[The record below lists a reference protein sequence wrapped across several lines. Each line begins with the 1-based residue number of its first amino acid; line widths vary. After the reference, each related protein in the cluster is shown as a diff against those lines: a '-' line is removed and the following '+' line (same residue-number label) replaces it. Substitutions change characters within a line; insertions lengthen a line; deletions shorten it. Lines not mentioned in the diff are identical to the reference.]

1 MKRQLRFHSSAQRDF
16 VNLAARS
23 EREWGKARTR
33 RYLDEIDRKIQ
44 AVLENP
50 MLGHDAELPRP
61 GLHRIT
67 AGRDVIFY
75 TFDDRE
81 VQIVRI
87 IHERMDFNARLG

>member
-1 MKRQLRFHSSAQRDF
+1 MTRRLKFHAAAERDF
-16 VNLAARS
+16 TNIGPRS

-33 RYLDEIDRKIQ
+33 RYLDEIERKMQSI
-44 AVLENP
+44 VENP
-50 MLGHDAELPRP
+50 MLGHDAELRRP
-61 GLHRIT
+61 GLRRIS

-87 IHERMDFNARLG
+87 LYDRMNFEARLG